1 MRRYYHVL
9 LTSDASDLLLL
20 KPRLRLDAMTAL
32 GMLARVLGMRERW
45 RAIREAY
52 GLKWSREM
60 SYVPAILTS
69 QTYSSLIE
77 KARKVIGSSNRY
89 RGALEFIALSGLR
102 VGEALDA
109 IRLYHSDGENYLNRE
124 LMVLEHFKY
133 PAIFIRKTKK
143 AYITV
148 IDDYMLDLLES
159 TEPVTYN
166 AMSMSIKEEVRK
178 RSLSEHLQE
187 GLGYVHEA
195 KGNRARGHRF
205 ASGKDAEEHIPQALL
220 QARYHHAPGSCQ
232 GEPGAFEGRAW
243 DRVIAVQHAEHQHH

>member
-77 KARKVIGSSNRY
+77 KARKVISSSDRY
-89 RGALEFIALSGLR
+89 
-102 VGEALDA
+102 
-109 IRLYHSDGENYLNRE
+109 
-124 LMVLEHFKY
+124 
-133 PAIFIRKTKK
+133 
-143 AYITV
+143 
-148 IDDYMLDLLES
+148 
-159 TEPVTYN
+159 
-166 AMSMSIKEEVRK
+166 
-178 RSLSEHLQE
+178 
-187 GLGYVHEA
+187 
-195 KGNRARGHRF
+195 
-205 ASGKDAEEHIPQALL
+205 
-220 QARYHHAPGSCQ
+220 
-232 GEPGAFEGRAW
+232 
-243 DRVIAVQHAEHQHH
+243 